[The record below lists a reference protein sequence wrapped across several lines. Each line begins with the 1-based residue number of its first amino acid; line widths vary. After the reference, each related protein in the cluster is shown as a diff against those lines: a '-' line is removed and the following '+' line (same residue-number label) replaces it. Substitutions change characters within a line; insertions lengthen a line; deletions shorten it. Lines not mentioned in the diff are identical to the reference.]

1 MKKLIYLFLTVLIVA
16 CSSDDED
23 CRREI
28 TELGFSCSGSSPND
42 LDCTYSI
49 TLDGNETI
57 SVNET
62 TYYYYKELYDNEIFC
77 WRGEQ

>member
-16 CSSDDED
+16 CSGDED
-23 CRREI
+23 CRGEVTGLNI
-28 TELGFSCSGSSPND
+28 SCSGSSPND

-49 TLDGNETI
+49 DIDGNEPI
-57 SVNET
+57 FVNET